1 MQNLTISKDVKAL
14 KLISPNNS
22 IRYYKVRLILRKRWE
37 IVDKD
42 CITKEDINSTKILS
56 DMLSTVSILPPTS
69 TQNRDNVNGKVDK
82 SMKDPVVIYVHIEA
96 LEFMLLC
103 SG

>member
-1 MQNLTISKDVKAL
+1 
-14 KLISPNNS
+14 
-22 IRYYKVRLILRKRWE
+22 
-37 IVDKD
+37 
-42 CITKEDINSTKILS
+42 
-56 DMLSTVSILPPTS
+56 MLSTVSILPPTS